1 MCYLDGINKC
11 KTCHITFF
19 FCPDISGT
27 RRLYCS
33 DECRTTWIEFKYPK
47 KSKMFKCIICNNYF
61 YNDQKSGQP
70 RKCCSDKCDV
80 LRRQNWPSQLVKKN
94 KSLQERK
101 NKQCQMCEIIFDA
114 TNLRQKFCS
123 TKCASRFNNNFKGAK
138 GSKIRCV
145 RCSKLFVNGNGRAK
159 YCSRTCRRAGTHSDY
174 RTRARRWNVE
184 YDGSVTIAALI
195 ARFGRYCAECN
206 ELILGEHSS
215 KANQDGPSI
224 DHVVPMSAGGGH
236 VWSNVELVHLRCNVK
251 RWNAYRKVLS
261 DASQ

>member
-1 MCYLDGINKC
+1 MAHGNCFLCGKEFLRNKTGPAA
-11 KTCHITFF
+11 K
-19 FCPDISGT
+19 
-27 RRLYCS
+27 YCS
-33 DECRTTWIEFKYPK
+33 KICLYRSDSRYGYPK
-47 KSKMFKCIICNNYF
+47 NWVRLTFRHCHECNKGFIIEETGRLT
-61 YNDQKSGQP
+61 Q
-70 RKCCSDKCDV
+70 
-80 LRRQNWPSQLVKKN
+80 
-94 KSLQERK
+94 
-101 NKQCQMCEIIFDA
+101 
-114 TNLRQKFCS
+114 RQKYCSEVCAYKNYYRKVRGRDADELQKNLMCLSCNKGFDQTSVIQRFCS
-123 TKCASRFNNNFKGAK
+123 EQCRNRASGSFKTTPVRRSINCK
-138 GSKIRCV
+138 RCG
-145 RCSKLFVNGNGRAK
+145 KLFDDHNGRAK

-184 YDGSVTIAALI
+184 YDDSVTIAALI

-224 DHVVPMSAGGGH
+224 DHIVPMSAGGGH